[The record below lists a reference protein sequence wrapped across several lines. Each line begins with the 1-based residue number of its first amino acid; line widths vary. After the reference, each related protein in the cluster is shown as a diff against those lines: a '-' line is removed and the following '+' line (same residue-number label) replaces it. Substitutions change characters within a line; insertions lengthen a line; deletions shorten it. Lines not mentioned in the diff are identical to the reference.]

1 MSVQHSDEAGG
12 GSSDHSTMP
21 DRGEKKQKAHG
32 SSVWQSFKKAGGEV
46 SERTV
51 DEVMLNVLRC
61 QLTY

>member
-12 GSSDHSTMP
+12 GSSEQSTMP

-46 SERTV
+46 SEGTV
-51 DEVMLNVLRC
+51 
-61 QLTY
+61 